1 MPNINKVP
9 AGAGAEWLLG
19 GFALLR
25 KAPVGLGLLG
35 LGWGLLSLFALFSAG
50 VNPTLGMLLQLAV
63 ALLGPFLFAG
73 LLWAVREVDQ
83 GRQALPEHLFQGL
96 RSGQSLALLATLLPQ
111 LVTGLVL
118 GVLLLVLVGP
128 DHLQKVL
135 DVSLE
140 LQAVAEA
147 GGQPDPAMLSALP
160 VGRLFLWMLILL
172 AAVPVVV
179 FFIFLSVPQIL
190 FSGRPGL
197 EALGTSFRASLR
209 NLPAM
214 LVFILMT
221 FVAFFAIAFVVQLL
235 ALVVQLIAGPAFGL
249 MVGQLALMAVLMPV
263 LAGAVYRAWQQVLV
277 SPEAKPVEQ
286 VSPAQIEV

>member
-35 LGWGLLSLFALFSAG
+35 LGWGLLSLLALFSAG
-50 VNPTLGMLLQLAV
+50 LNPTLGMLLQLAV
-63 ALLGPFLFAG
+63 GVLGPFLFAG

-83 GRQALPEHLFQGL
+83 GRPALPEHLFQGL
-96 RSGQSLALLATLLPQ
+96 RSHQPMALLATLLPQ
-111 LVTGLVL
+111 LATGLVL
-118 GVLLLVLVGP
+118 GVSLLVLVGP
-128 DHLQKVL
+128 DQLQKVV

-140 LQAVAEA
+140 LQAIAEA
-147 GGQPDPAMLSALP
+147 GGQPDPSLVASLP
-160 VGRLFLWMLILL
+160 VGRLFLWVLCML
-172 AAVPVVV
+172 AAVPVIV

-197 EALGTSFRASLR
+197 GALGTSFRACLR

-214 LVFILMT
+214 LVFLLLT
-221 FVAFFAIAFVVQLL
+221 FVAVFAVLFVAQLLGMVVQL
-235 ALVVQLIAGPAFGL
+235 VAGPVFGL
-249 MVGQLALMAVLMPV
+249 MVAQLALMAVLMPV

-277 SPEAKPVEQ
+277 PPDAKPVEQ
-286 VSPAQIEV
+286 ASPSQIEV